1 MSIDKSTM
9 KIFFEAMEGTML
21 GSGYSSKIINTP
33 FGPFK
38 WNDTI
43 ELWENVNN
51 GIQMNNISFQD
62 MMIMGYETTSGD
74 KNSSTEIPALFT
86 GDLGNLTVGSAS
98 GSTDYW
104 AKVGGPVTGMTNSS
118 FITFNRATTIQID
131 SSNDNAAPSAILY
144 SKNDGTKVTNTGALI
159 SVTAGDTI
167 RIGLTTPPTPEVD
180 PEVGSGT
187 ISIYSPSLPTSLIT
201 TVSYSF
207 TVSTL
212 G

>member
-21 GSGYSSKIINTP
+21 GSGYSSKIVNTP

-62 MMIMGYETTSGD
+62 MMVMGYETTSGD

-86 GDLGNLTVGSAS
+86 GDLGNLTIGS
-98 GSTDYW
+98 GSGDLDYW
-104 AKVGGPVTGMTNSS
+104 AKVGGPVTDKTNAS
-118 FITFNRATTIQID
+118 FITFNRATTIQIE
-131 SSNDNAAPSAILY
+131 SSDNEASPAAVLY
-144 SKNDGTKVTNTGALI
+144 SINDGTEVTNIGALI
-159 SVTAGDTI
+159 SVNSGDTI
-167 RIGLTTPPTPEVD
+167 RIGLTTPSPPGEGSED
-180 PEVGSGT
+180 GSGV
-187 ISIYSPSLPTSLIT
+187 INIYSPAFPTLIT
-201 TVSYSF
+201 SVSYSF
-207 TVSTL
+207 SIASL